1 MRTRA
6 SSAKRRNQGSARMTD
21 DAFER
26 VLRLVSDGHLSAD
39 EAGPILDALANR
51 PPRPASARG
60 PASQAGS
67 SDGPG
72 NALRIEVREKGRTVV
87 NLRVPLALGRAAIG
101 RVPGISDMTSER
113 IREAIA
119 AGIKGSIVE
128 VAEEGDGDGV
138 RISIE

>member
-1 MRTRA
+1 MA
-6 SSAKRRNQGSARMTD
+6 D

-26 VLRLVSDGHLSAD
+26 VLRLVSDGHLTAE

-51 PPRPASARG
+51 PPPRTEAGPSPAS
-60 PASQAGS
+60 PTGS
-67 SDGPG
+67 SDSAG
-72 NALRIEVREKGRTVV
+72 NALRIEVREGGRTVV
-87 NLRVPLALGRAAIG
+87 NLRVPLALGRAAID

-113 IREAIA
+113 VREAIA

-128 VAEEGDGDGV
+128 VADDDGNGDGV

>member
-1 MRTRA
+1 MA
-6 SSAKRRNQGSARMTD
+6 D

-26 VLRLVSDGHLSAD
+26 VLRLVGDGHLTAE

-51 PPRPASARG
+51 PPTLPEQPAPPPAEEPAAVDDRPASA
-60 PASQAGS
+60 
-67 SDGPG
+67 
-72 NALRIEVREKGRTVV
+72 LRIQVFERGQAVV

-101 RVPGISDMTSER
+101 RVPGISDQTSER

-119 AGIKGSIVE
+119 AGIKGAIVE
-128 VAEEGDGDGV
+128 VEDEGEGV